1 MAEEIIQATA
11 KAEAIDIMQNSGG
24 IRVAASFDIATA
36 EGKAKAYNAGI
47 AADYKVD
54 DCIGDAIE
62 IVDFYM
68 EPIEFVNE
76 ETGEIEY
83 RPHVILFATDGRTFE
98 GQSKGLVSSVQRL
111 SQVGYFDG
119 TPFTVEFCERKAKL
133 GKMFVL
139 KVVTD

>member
-1 MAEEIIQATA
+1 MSEEMIATPVDVDN
-11 KAEAIDIMQNSGG
+11 EILQVSGG
-24 IRVAASFDIATA
+24 IRVAASFDIETP

-54 DCIGDAIE
+54 DCIGDTVE
-62 IVDFYM
+62 IDDFYM
-68 EPIEFVNE
+68 EPIEFINE

-111 SQVGYFDG
+111 GQVGYFNG
-119 TPFTVEFCERKAKL
+119 EPFSVEFAERKAKL

-139 KVVTD
+139 KVVL